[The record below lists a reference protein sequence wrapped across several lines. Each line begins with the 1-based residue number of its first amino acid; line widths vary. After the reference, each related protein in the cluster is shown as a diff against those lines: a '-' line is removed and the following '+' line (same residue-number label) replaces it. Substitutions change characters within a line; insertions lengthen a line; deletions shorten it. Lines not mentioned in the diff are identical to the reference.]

1 MRLLNTSEKST
12 KSNSKNIVLQVA
24 GLAARVKI

>member
-12 KSNSKNIVLQVA
+12 KSSSKNIVLQVA
-24 GLAARVKI
+24 RLAAKVKM